1 MKLAIGLPAV
11 LAATLLVLGYL
22 IFIWWLD
29 RYEREP
35 IWLVALVFLWGA
47 TIGAGCGCSIN
58 TTILAPFKQTFS
70 ATAAMGIGAVLVA
83 PLVEEVTKGLVF
95 LPLVWTD
102 HFDNE
107 TDGLIY
113 GAASGLGFATIENLY
128 YFLQFVSSD
137 NFGVAMM
144 LVAIAM
150 RALFTAVMHSISTAL
165 LGMAVGYARHR
176 HSAGKSRWVI
186 YPLIGYVLAVANHA
200 LWNGA
205 AVLAKFNAGFQL
217 AGIGLVLLASAVL
230 FALTQWSLNREHKL
244 IQRHLRQEADRGLL
258 PPNHAEIIPYWLK
271 RRKDDWLPEY
281 VDKNSYV
288 ESATLLAFRL
298 HQREI
303 ADGARR
309 DSYNQ
314 EIERFR
320 EDIEELLP

>member
-11 LAATLLVLGYL
+11 LAATLLLLCYL

-47 TIGAGCGCSIN
+47 TIGVGCGCSIN
-58 TTILAPFKQTFS
+58 TTLLAPFKETFS
-70 ATAAMGIGAVLVA
+70 AGAAAGIGAILIA

-95 LPLVWTD
+95 VPLVWTD

-113 GAASGLGFATIENLY
+113 GAASGLGFATVENLL
-128 YFLQFVSSD
+128 YFVTFVVSD
-137 NFGVAMM
+137 GFGVAAM
-144 LVAIAM
+144 LLAIAM
-150 RALFTAVMHSISTAL
+150 RALFTAVMHSISSAL
-165 LGMAVGYARHR
+165 LGVAVGYARHR
-176 HSAGKSRWVI
+176 HSAGKSRWII
-186 YPLIGYVLAVANHA
+186 YPLIGYVLAVGNHA

-205 AVLAKFNAGFQL
+205 AVMAKFNAGFQL
-217 AGIGLVLLASAVL
+217 AGIGLVILASAAL

-244 IQRHLRQEADRGLL
+244 IRRHLRQEADRGLL
-258 PPNHAEIIPYWLK
+258 PRKHAEIIPYWTK
-271 RRKDDWLPEY
+271 RRKDDWLPEF
-281 VDKNSYV
+281 VDKETYV
-288 ESATLLAFRL
+288 QSATLLAFRL

-303 ADGARR
+303 ADGAHRE
-309 DSYNQ
+309 SYNE

-320 EDIEELLP
+320 QDIEELLP